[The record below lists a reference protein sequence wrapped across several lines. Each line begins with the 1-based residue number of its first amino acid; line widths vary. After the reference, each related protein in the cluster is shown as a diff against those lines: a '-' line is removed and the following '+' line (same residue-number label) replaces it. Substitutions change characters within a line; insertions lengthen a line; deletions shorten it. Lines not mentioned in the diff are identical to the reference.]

1 MGGVPIWRSSGLR
14 RYAPLAVEAASAK
27 ARRERTAPQIRQLIR
42 DHLHATHRQCPRLRL
57 MWTKSAPRA
66 ISVGPTSN
74 IRQEDGGRN
83 DDERI
88 YEKVDALGA
97 EGIALTDR
105 YNLLG
110 IGDIRC
116 VAGVISRERHIEI
129 YDVGGAPTWRG
140 SALRCDDHRAA
151 GAALARKQVATL
163 GADDP
168 ALVGRYALP
177 DIGKK

>member
-1 MGGVPIWRSSGLR
+1 
-14 RYAPLAVEAASAK
+14 
-27 ARRERTAPQIRQLIR
+27 
-42 DHLHATHRQCPRLRL
+42 